1 LGWEVKVDLEL
12 ILDGKTYQVATNK
25 TKDGYKFKVDD
36 TEVDFSQIDFSGNCF
51 KLNVNGQAKT
61 VYVATDKGKS
71 YVHIDGTV
79 IPIEAAVEESE
90 SGAAGN
96 EEIVNGKQIVHAPM
110 PGKVVKIAVTDGQ
123 QVKEKEILC
132 VIEAM
137 KMENEIR
144 AKIAGVVKQ
153 ISFKAGDLVGTE
165 ETILIVEPEE

>member
-1 LGWEVKVDLEL
+1 VELEL

-36 TEVDFSQIDFSGNCF
+36 SEVDFAQIDFSGNCF
-51 KLNVNGQAKT
+51 KLNVNGKAKT
-61 VYVATDKGKS
+61 VYVATDSGKS

-79 IPIEAAVEESE
+79 IPIETTVEESE

-96 EEIVNGKQIVHAPM
+96 EEIVDGKQMVHSPM
-110 PGKVVKIAVTDGQ
+110 PGKVVKIAVEEGQ

-132 VIEAM
+132 VVEAM
-137 KMENEIR
+137 KMEHELR
-144 AKIAGVVKQ
+144 AKIAGVVKE

-165 ETILIVEPEE
+165 ETILIVEPLE